1 MDIRGLKRTVA
12 LVKAILLRKYH
23 FHKENTKQLL
33 SKVRLPGFGG
43 ITLQQVLSLYLRG
56 LFEGAVSLR
65 ASAVAFNFFLAIF
78 PFILFLFTLIPYV
91 PVKDFQDSLFG
102 LLASMIP
109 PETFSMVESTIYG
122 IIMKQNSGLLS
133 LSFFLTFYFS
143 TNGISAIMDGF
154 NTSMHTTETR
164 NWFQQRLVSFV
175 LVIVLS
181 VMLIVSIAL
190 ITTGGYI
197 IDMMIDRGWI
207 SGQLTIWALWS
218 IKWIVSLSLVFFS
231 TSILYYY
238 APANRRHF
246 YFFSP
251 GAILATILLVFGT
264 LGFNYYITNFSSYNA
279 LYGSIGTLII
289 LLMWIF
295 FNAYILLIG
304 YELNASIM
312 HAGRAMQQS
321 NNGEKKQ

>member
-1 MDIRGLKRTVA
+1 MNIRRLKAQYERLRTT
-12 LVKAILLRKYH
+12 ILLRFIVYKDRLR
-23 FHKENTKQLL
+23 NLL
-33 SKVRLPGFGG
+33 SRILLPGFGG
-43 ITLQQVLSLYLRG
+43 VSLQQVLSLYIRG

-91 PVKDFQDSLFG
+91 PVRDFQDSLFG
-102 LLASMIP
+102 LLADVIP
-109 PETFSMVESTIYG
+109 PETFSMVETTIYG

-133 LSFFLTFYFS
+133 LSFLLTFFFS
-143 TNGISAIMDGF
+143 TNGISAIIDGF

-164 NWFQQRLVSFV
+164 NWLQQRILSFL
-175 LVIVLS
+175 LVIILS
-181 VMLIVSIAL
+181 VMLIISIVL
-190 ITTGGYI
+190 LTTGGLI
-197 IDMMIDRGWI
+197 IESMISRGWI

-218 IKWIVSLSLVFFS
+218 VKWLVSLALVFFS

-238 APANRRHF
+238 APANRKHF

-312 HAGRAMQQS
+312 RAGRSLQQH
-321 NNGEKKQ
+321 NHDE

>member
-1 MDIRGLKRTVA
+1 MGYRDYYQRIAAAAEGLIGRYVHH
-12 LVKAILLRKYH
+12 KARLNN
-23 FHKENTKQLL
+23 FL
-33 SKVRLPGFGG
+33 SRIKLPGFGG
-43 ITLQQVLSLYLRG
+43 ISLQQVLSLYARG

-91 PVKDFQDSLFG
+91 PVKDFQSNLFQ
-102 LLASMIP
+102 LLAGVIP
-109 PETFSMVESTIYG
+109 SDTFAMVESTIYG
-122 IIMKQNSGLLS
+122 IIMKQNSSLLS
-133 LSFFLTFYFS
+133 LSFFLTFVFS
-143 TNGISAIMDGF
+143 TNGISAIIDGF
-154 NTSMHTTETR
+154 NASMHTTETR
-164 NWFQQRLVSFV
+164 SWIQQRLLSFV

-181 VMLIVSIAL
+181 VMLILAIAL
-190 ITTGGYI
+190 LTTGGYI
-197 IDMMIDRGWI
+197 IDWLIQKNWI
-207 SGQLTIWALWS
+207 SGQITILALWLVKWLVS
-218 IKWIVSLSLVFFS
+218 IALVFFS
-231 TSILYYY
+231 TSILYYF
-238 APANRRHF
+238 APANRKYF

-251 GAILATILLVFGT
+251 GAILATVLLLFGT

-312 HAGRAMQQS
+312 RAKRSFENQTNES
-321 NNGEKKQ
+321 